1 MGNLDLDK
9 FQNVVAEYLVRH
21 KSILDVLSKNQ
32 EVASRVQRSV
42 VKAVTNCG
50 CVRIEASKQVY
61 PDSVEFSEL
70 KDYLST
76 HLHGT
81 LCKECRDAI
90 ENDIGRSVFYLA
102 ALCNLLGL
110 DMKDIVGH
118 EYSRVTALGMFNLT

>member
-9 FQNVVAEYLVRH
+9 FQDVVSEYLIRH

-32 EVASRVQRSV
+32 EVVSRVHRSV

-50 CVRIEASKQVY
+50 CVRINASKQVY
-61 PDSVEFSEL
+61 PDTIEFSEL

-76 HLHGT
+76 HFQGT
-81 LCKECRDAI
+81 LCKECKDAI

-102 ALCNLLGL
+102 ALCNLLDL
-110 DMKDIVGH
+110 DMQDIVDR
-118 EYSRVTALGMFNLT
+118 EYNKVTALGMFNLT

>member
-1 MGNLDLDK
+1 MENLDLDK
-9 FQNVVAEYLVRH
+9 FQKTVSEYLVRH

-32 EVASRVQRSV
+32 EVISRVNRSV

-50 CVRIEASKQVY
+50 CVKIDASKQVY

-76 HLHGT
+76 HFQGT

-90 ENDIGRSVFYLA
+90 ENDVGRSLFYLA
-102 ALCNLLGL
+102 ALCNLLDL
-110 DMKDIVGH
+110 DMQSIVDR
-118 EYSRVTALGMFNLT
+118 EYNRITALGMFNLT